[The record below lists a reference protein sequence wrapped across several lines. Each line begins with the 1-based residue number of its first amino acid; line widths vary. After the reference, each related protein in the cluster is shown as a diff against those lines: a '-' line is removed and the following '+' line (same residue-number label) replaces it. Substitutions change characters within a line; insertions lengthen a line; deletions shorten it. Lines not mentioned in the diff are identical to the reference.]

1 MRILLLP
8 SRSSLFYVD
17 RERQALKMEREQNF
31 KQAVE
36 KTKLKLF
43 KLFRSKIEDFN
54 LNLENK
60 GAIFINKYK

>member
-1 MRILLLP
+1 
-8 SRSSLFYVD
+8 
-17 RERQALKMEREQNF
+17 MEREQNF